1 MNDSTCSEWLEEGKK
16 KMSGLDTLFSTITNF
31 LKRNHTVGYVDKFP
45 GTITG
50 SL

>member
-16 KMSGLDTLFSTITNF
+16 KTSGLDTLFSTIMNF
-31 LKRNHTVGYVDKFP
+31 LKRNVDKFQ
-45 GTITG
+45 GKITG